1 MHTKFLVFLLCT
13 YTCVYAQNNW
23 TCSALW
29 FDDGYYCDCNCG
41 IYDPDCN
48 IEDSIDWGCE
58 NNFVCIGAECVDES
72 IVDIIPPV
80 IVLIGNASIDVANI
94 HLYNELGATATDHIE
109 GNITGLI
116 AIGIHLAS
124 EGTYVVTYNVMDI
137 AGNPAVEVTRTVN
150 ILSKEEELGEEE
162 LGEEE
167 LNNPYNVGDEE
178 CPIEGPGYIKDC
190 SSETSCC
197 PFTWIGDGLCDDEN
211 SIYGCDFSCIIEETV
226 DCVPI
231 PDDPIGESAAISLTF
246 STQHIVVL
254 VMGFLFMHILL

>member
-1 MHTKFLVFLLCT
+1 MDTKLLVFLLYT
-13 YTCVYAQNNW
+13 YTYVYGQNNW
-23 TCSALW
+23 TCPTLW
-29 FDDGYYCDCNCG
+29 YDDGYYCDCNCG
-41 IYDPDCN
+41 IYDPDCDLD
-48 IEDSIDWGCE
+48 DSIDWGCE
-58 NNFVCIGAECVDES
+58 DNSRCIQANCIS
-72 IVDIIPPV
+72 TNTVDIMPPV
-80 IVLIGNASIDVANI
+80 IVLIGNASMDVANL
-94 HLYNELGATATDHIE
+94 HLYNELGATATDNIE
-109 GNITGLI
+109 GNITDLI
-116 AIGIHLAS
+116 EIGIHLAS

-150 ILSKEEELGEEE
+150 ILSKEEE

-254 VMGFLFMHILL
+254 VLGFLFMHILL